1 MIVGGEGG
9 DRLTGGIGR
18 QLRAALLSPF
28 VKQRLTFFMSSESL
42 DSIEA
47 LAEHLARG
55 TVTASIGQQFTL
67 EEVPRAIEAMEA
79 GTLTAKA
86 VITVRS

>member
-28 VKQRLTFFMSSESL
+28 VKQRLVFFMSSESL
-42 DSIEA
+42 EYIEP
-47 LAEHLARG
+47 LAAHLASG
-55 TVTASIGQQFTL
+55 TVTPAIGQRFDLDQ
-67 EEVPRAIEAMEA
+67 VPAAIEAMEA
-79 GTLTAKA
+79 GTLTTKA
-86 VITVRS
+86 VITVEP